1 VISFSGKFEVEI
13 CPYFPYAKNIFYSQI
28 RFFKKLGICIKVWP
42 FESYL
47 HKGLAL
53 SGFSAFL
60 VLLNLFEHIS
70 FNNYATSPI
79 PNSYS
84 HLRKKQHLTFL

>member
-1 VISFSGKFEVEI
+1 MQKI
-13 CPYFPYAKNIFYSQI
+13 YFILKSDFLKSW
-28 RFFKKLGICIKVWP
+28 GICIKIWP

-84 HLRKKQHLTFL
+84 HLSKKQH